1 MSISIRYI
9 DNSAAI
15 LGVPE
20 AFLGRRRRS
29 KQDFGKFEVF
39 DSIKGV
45 IISLFH
51 FFLFLS
57 NFVMDLSKGVDISLG
72 V

>member
-1 MSISIRYI
+1 MSISIRNI
-9 DNSAAI
+9 NNSATI

-20 AFLGRRRRS
+20 AFQGRRRRS

-39 DSIKGV
+39 DSKGV

-51 FFLFLS
+51 FLLFLS
-57 NFVMDLSKGVDISLG
+57 NFVMDLSMRE
-72 V
+72 